1 MTARTAG
8 DRNTCTVVGDSL
20 TVSSVLESGET
31 TVFSNL
37 LRTYSVIRYQRTLG
51 FDEHGIMSI
60 LKAQSSVENR
70 PSVWLRSFQMLAAC
84 LISSSAVAFDPLV
97 DARTTA
103 GIAAD
108 FWNEHRSAAEI
119 TENDRSN
126 VTALLTSTRADGTDL
141 QTLGWVD
148 ATAIAD
154 FGTLKA
160 KSLNNIGST
169 SHVKVGASFH
179 DVYTVHSSGGL
190 APGTPGLA
198 TWVFNVSGS
207 VTLVYDPI
215 AYQAFLDTG
224 QSLAVANL
232 AAMGLSMTKF
242 SPNGSGGTTQDTFFE
257 SKIIVARE
265 DVAAFGPKTVT
276 NGGFYNVFL
285 PNGHYSFDIPFNYD
299 EPFGLNTA
307 FSIESWTP
315 SQFIGQRSNPF
326 FLDYGFSIFSEMEVD
341 FLNTAELVAIVNPD
355 DPAASITG
363 VNLDYSA
370 FVTAT
375 EPAVVPLPAAAPML
389 AVAIG
394 LLGFARSRVARAA

>member
-1 MTARTAG
+1 MPISRIRTTGKSRATQWW
-8 DRNTCTVVGDSL
+8 D
-20 TVSSVLESGET
+20 SVL
-31 TVFSNL
+31 
-37 LRTYSVIRYQRTLG
+37 TL
-51 FDEHGIMSI
+51 
-60 LKAQSSVENR
+60 AT
-70 PSVWLRSFQMLAAC
+70 C
-84 LISSSAVAFDPLV
+84 LITTNALAFDPLV
-97 DARTTA
+97 DARTIA
-103 GIAAD
+103 GIQAD
-108 FWNEHRSAAEI
+108 FFNEHRTAVDI
-119 TENDRSN
+119 TDNDRSS
-126 VTALLTSTRADGTDL
+126 VTALLTSTRANGTDL

-154 FGTLKA
+154 FGTLKS

-169 SHVKVGASFH
+169 SHAKVSASFH
-179 DVYTVHSSGGL
+179 DVYTVNSSGGI
-190 APGTPGLA
+190 AAGTAGVA

-224 QSLAVANL
+224 QSIGVANL
-232 AAMGLSMTKF
+232 AAMGLSMTKY
-242 SPNGSGGTTQDTFFE
+242 SPDGTGGTTQDTFFE

-265 DVAAFGPKTVT
+265 DVAAFGPQTVI

-285 PNGHYSFDIPFNYD
+285 PNGHYSFDIPFIYG
-299 EPFGLNTA
+299 EPFGLETA
-307 FSIESWTP
+307 FSTEIWTP
-315 SQFIGQRSNPF
+315 SRFINQTSNPF
-326 FLDYGFSIFSEMEVD
+326 FLHYGFPIFSEMEVD

-389 AVAIG
+389 AVALG
-394 LLGFARSRVARAA
+394 LLGFTRVTRAGRRA